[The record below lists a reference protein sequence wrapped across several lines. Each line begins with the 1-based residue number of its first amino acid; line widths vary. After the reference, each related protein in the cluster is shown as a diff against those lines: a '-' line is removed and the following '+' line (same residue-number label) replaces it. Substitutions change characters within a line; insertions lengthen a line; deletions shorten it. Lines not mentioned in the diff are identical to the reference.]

1 MNRAC
6 GRVPCA
12 CGYVGVRACVC
23 VRIRVR
29 AMRASIVTMKIK
41 KTENYTCKIMLEW
54 MCVDALR
61 ASADVMHADVD
72 ALRADASG
80 DALRRKRRHRLKI
93 A

>member
-12 CGYVGVRACVC
+12 CGYVG
-23 VRIRVR
+23 VR

-41 KTENYTCKIMLEW
+41 KTENYTYKIMLEW
-54 MCVDALR
+54 MCVDVLR
-61 ASADVMHADVD
+61 ASADVMRADAD

>member
-6 GRVPCA
+6 GHVPCA

-29 AMRASIVTMKIK
+29 AMQASIVTMKIK

-61 ASADVMHADVD
+61 ASADVM
-72 ALRADASG
+72 RADASG
-80 DALRRKRRHRLKI
+80 DVLRRKRRHRLKI